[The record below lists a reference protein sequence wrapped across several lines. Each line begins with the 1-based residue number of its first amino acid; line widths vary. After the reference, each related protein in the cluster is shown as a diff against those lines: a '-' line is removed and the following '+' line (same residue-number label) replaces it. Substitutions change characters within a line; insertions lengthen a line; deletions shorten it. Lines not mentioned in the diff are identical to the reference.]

1 MDSFKSVAAI
11 TLASPNECTGES
23 AVALYRKSL
32 ARNHKRN
39 HNNWIACSVKHG
51 AQLTLSGFG
60 MDDRV
65 VDILAALCVAAV
77 AAVIAWFVAPIC
89 LWRLQSRHSD
99 ISPDGCRH
107 LRPANGASVVRKETE
122 MTQVS

>member
-39 HNNWIACSVKHG
+39 HNYGSPVP
-51 AQLTLSGFG
+51 LSTARSGGFG
-60 MDDRV
+60 MDDRII
-65 VDILAALCVAAV
+65 DILAALCVAAV
-77 AAVIAWFVAPIC
+77 AAVIAWFVAHYVFGRSSEDI
-89 LWRLQSRHSD
+89 RLSA
-99 ISPDGCRH
+99 
-107 LRPANGASVVRKETE
+107 LTGAAIFALLMAPMWFGKKFK
-122 MTQVS
+122 

>member
-1 MDSFKSVAAI
+1 M
-11 TLASPNECTGES
+11 
-23 AVALYRKSL
+23 ALYRKSL

-77 AAVIAWFVAPIC
+77 AAVIAWFVA
-89 LWRLQSRHSD
+89 QYVFGVSSRD
-99 ISPDGCRH
+99 IRISA
-107 LRPANGASVVRKETE
+107 LTGAAIFALLTAPVWFGKKPK
-122 MTQVS
+122 